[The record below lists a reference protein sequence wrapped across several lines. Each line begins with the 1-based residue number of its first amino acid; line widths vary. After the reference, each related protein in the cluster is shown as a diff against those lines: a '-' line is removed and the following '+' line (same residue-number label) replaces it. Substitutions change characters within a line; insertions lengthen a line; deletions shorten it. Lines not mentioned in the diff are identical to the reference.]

1 MCRRSV
7 LREAYKRLLAA
18 HSPKRVKRSYVVLAL
33 AGSVPLLGAAMP
45 LRASIFTYA
54 PPTLPGSTVN
64 YTSVSESSS
73 TNSTPLYGTPT
84 VSGNNL
90 VFSNLNFAA
99 VSTNASP
106 ALDFVDGQIN
116 FTMQTD
122 PGDYLST
129 LNLNE
134 FGDYNVSSTPANPAA
149 VDFVKVYPEA
159 VQIEVLAINGVA
171 LATPLVD
178 NTSVVM
184 SYSPDGGQYQ
194 TVLTPS
200 TGSFTGTASANLAAL
215 FGSSNITEIAVSYDN
230 ELLAESQLGGIAD
243 IAKKGFSV
251 TPGVTVPEPST
262 VALAMLA
269 AGALLLKRRR
279 AY

>member
-1 MCRRSV
+1 MRRCSV
-7 LREAYKRLLAA
+7 LRGVYQRLLA
-18 HSPKRVKRSYVVLAL
+18 PCPTRVKRKYVVLAL
-33 AGSVPLLGAAMP
+33 AGAVPILGAAMP
-45 LRASIFTYA
+45 LHANIFTYA

-90 VFSNLNFAA
+90 VFSNLNFDAI
-99 VSTNASP
+99 STNASP
-106 ALDFVDGQIN
+106 ALDFVDGQVN

-122 PGDYLST
+122 PGNYLST
-129 LNLNE
+129 LNLSE
-134 FGDYNVSSTPANPAA
+134 FGDYNVSATPSNPAA
-149 VDFVKVYPEA
+149 IDFAKIYPEA

-171 LATPLVD
+171 LATPLVN

-184 SYSPDGGQYQ
+184 AYSPDSGQYQ
-194 TVLTPS
+194 TGVTPS
-200 TGSFTGTASANLAAL
+200 TGSFTGSATANLASL
-215 FGSSNITEIAVSYDN
+215 FGSSNITEIAVSFDN
-230 ELLAESQLGGIAD
+230 ELLAESQVGGIAD

-262 VALAMLA
+262 AALAILA
-269 AGALLLKRRR
+269 AGAIMLKRRR